1 MTWRHFLITDPVDDE
16 RVLTL
21 APAELVEVYTPD
33 ELARMA
39 DGAVI
44 FKLGALHVDM
54 HAAARK
60 VTDEELMG

>member
-21 APAELVEVYTPD
+21 TPAELDEFYTPA

-39 DGAVI
+39 DGAAI
-44 FKLGALHVDM
+44 FKHGALHVDM
-54 HAAARK
+54 HAAARR
-60 VTDEELMG
+60 VAEEELMG